1 MTIRA
6 LVVDDEAPARRKLV
20 RLLGQAPDVE
30 LVGEAA
36 NGPEA
41 VRAVRDHRPDVVF
54 LDVRMPGLDGID
66 VVREIGPGAVPC
78 VVFVTA
84 FDDHAVQAFEVQAL
98 DYLLKPVAPSR
109 FHAALARVREAL
121 DGGRTGDLAA
131 RLERALAAVRAPA
144 SPWLERLLVPQ
155 DDRQVL
161 VAVDHID
168 HIEAAGNYVQLH
180 TADGRFLLR
189 ATIGA
194 LAARLDPS
202 RFVRISRSD
211 VVRLDA
217 VRELVPWFHGDQRV
231 VLKDGTKLMWSRRYR
246 GQGPDF
252 AL

>member
-20 RLLGQAPDVE
+20 RLLAQAEGVE
-30 LVGEAA
+30 VVGEAA
-36 NGPEA
+36 SGADA
-41 VRAVRDHRPDVVF
+41 VRAIRERRPDVAF
-54 LDVRMPGLDGID
+54 LDVRMPGLDGLG
-66 VVREIGPGAVPC
+66 VAREVGPDAVPC
-78 VVFVTA
+78 IVFVTA

-109 FHAALARVREAL
+109 FQATLERVREAL
-121 DGGRTGDLAA
+121 ARGRTADLAA
-131 RLERALAAVRAPA
+131 RLEQALAAARTPA
-144 SPWLERLLVPQ
+144 SPWLERLLVPR
-155 DDRQVL
+155 DDRQL
-161 VAVDHID
+161 LIAVDRVD
-168 HIEAAGNYVQLH
+168 RIEAAGNYVQLH
-180 TADGRFLLR
+180 TADGRYLLR
-189 ATIGA
+189 VPIGT

-231 VLKDGTKLMWSRRYR
+231 VLKDGTTLMWSRRYR

-252 AL
+252 AV

>member
-6 LVVDDEAPARRKLV
+6 LVVDDEAPARKKLV
-20 RLLGQAPDVE
+20 RLLGQAGDVDV
-30 LVGEAA
+30 VGEAA
-36 NGPEA
+36 NGAEA
-41 VRAVRDHRPDVVF
+41 VAAVRERRPDVVF
-54 LDVRMPGLDGID
+54 LDVRMPGLDGFD
-66 VVREIGPGAVPC
+66 VVREIGPEAVPC

-109 FHAALARVREAL
+109 FQATLDRVRDAL
-121 DGGRTGDLAA
+121 ERGRAGDLAA
-131 RLERALAAVRAPA
+131 RLERALAAARSPA
-144 SPWLERLLVPQ
+144 SRWLERLLVPQ

-161 VAVDHID
+161 IAVDRID
-168 HIEAAGNYVQLH
+168 RIEAAGNYVQLH
-180 TADGRFLLR
+180 TADGRYLLR
-189 ATIGA
+189 TPIGT
-194 LAARLDPS
+194 LAARLDPA

-252 AL
+252 TV

>member
-20 RLLGQAPDVE
+20 RLLGQAEDVE
-30 LVGEAA
+30 VVGEAA
-36 NGPEA
+36 SGAEA
-41 VRAVRDHRPDVVF
+41 VRAIRERRPDVVF
-54 LDVRMPGLDGID
+54 LDVRMPGLDGLG
-66 VVREIGPGAVPC
+66 VAREVGADAVPC
-78 VVFVTA
+78 IVFVTA

-109 FHAALARVREAL
+109 FQATIERVREAL
-121 DGGRTGDLAA
+121 ARGRTADLAA
-131 RLERALAAVRAPA
+131 RLEQALAAARTPA
-144 SPWLERLLVPQ
+144 SPWLQRLLVPQ
-155 DDRQVL
+155 DDRQL
-161 VAVDHID
+161 LIAVDRVD
-168 HIEAAGNYVQLH
+168 RIEAAGNYVQLH

-189 ATIGA
+189 VPIGT

-231 VLKDGTKLMWSRRYR
+231 VLKDGTTLMWSRRYR

-252 AL
+252 AV

>member
-20 RLLGQAPDVE
+20 RLLGQAEDVE
-30 LVGEAA
+30 VAGEAA
-36 NGPEA
+36 NGAEA
-41 VRAVRDHRPDVVF
+41 VRAIRERRPDVAF
-54 LDVRMPGLDGID
+54 LDVRMPGLDGFG
-66 VVREIGPGAVPC
+66 VVREVGSDAVPC
-78 VVFVTA
+78 IVFVTA
-84 FDDHAVQAFEVQAL
+84 YDDHAVQAFEVQAL

-109 FHAALARVREAL
+109 FQAALERVREAL
-121 DGGRTGDLAA
+121 ARGRTADLAA
-131 RLERALAAVRAPA
+131 RLERALASARSPG

-161 VAVDHID
+161 IAVDRID
-168 HIEAAGNYVQLH
+168 RIDAAGNYVQIH
-180 TADGRFLLR
+180 TADGRYLLR
-189 ATIGA
+189 TPIGT

-231 VLKDGTKLMWSRRYR
+231 VLKDGTTLMWSRRYR

-252 AL
+252 AV

>member
-20 RLLGQAPDVE
+20 RLLGQAEDVE
-30 LVGEAA
+30 VAGEAA
-36 NGPEA
+36 NGAEA
-41 VRAVRDHRPDVVF
+41 VRAIRERRPDVAF
-54 LDVRMPGLDGID
+54 LDVRMPGLDGFG
-66 VVREIGPGAVPC
+66 VVREVGPDTVPC
-78 VVFVTA
+78 IVFVTA
-84 FDDHAVQAFEVQAL
+84 YDDHAVQAFEVQAL

-109 FHAALARVREAL
+109 FQAALERVRESLAR
-121 DGGRTGDLAA
+121 GRTADLAA
-131 RLERALAAVRAPA
+131 RLERALAAARSPG

-161 VAVDHID
+161 IAVDRIHR
-168 HIEAAGNYVQLH
+168 IEAAGNYVQIH
-180 TADGRFLLR
+180 TADGRYLLR
-189 ATIGA
+189 TPIGT

-231 VLKDGTKLMWSRRYR
+231 VLKDGTTLMWSRRYR

-252 AL
+252 AV

>member
-20 RLLGQAPDVE
+20 RLLGQAEDVE
-30 LVGEAA
+30 VAGEAA
-36 NGPEA
+36 NGAEA
-41 VRAVRDHRPDVVF
+41 VRAIRERRPDVAF
-54 LDVRMPGLDGID
+54 LDVRMPGLDGFG
-66 VVREIGPGAVPC
+66 VVREVGSDAVPC
-78 VVFVTA
+78 IVFVTA
-84 FDDHAVQAFEVQAL
+84 YDDHAVQAFEVQAL

-109 FHAALARVREAL
+109 FQAALERVREAL
-121 DGGRTGDLAA
+121 ARGRTADLAA
-131 RLERALAAVRAPA
+131 RLERALASARSPG

-161 VAVDHID
+161 IAVDRID
-168 HIEAAGNYVQLH
+168 RIEAAGNYVQIH
-180 TADGRFLLR
+180 TADGRYLLR
-189 ATIGA
+189 TPIGT

-231 VLKDGTKLMWSRRYR
+231 VLKDGTTLMWSRRYR

-252 AL
+252 AV